1 MEWFNLDDDC
11 FSLCKMQM
19 LAGVRIY
26 VKIISYTLIQP
37 LGYERIYERQ
47 LFVYIVLLL
56 EITNFK
62 IAFSYLYN
70 SSTSKNSI
78 CTNSIKQ
85 SWNKLWLKVLRL
97 LLSVL
102 RAKKKKK
109 RKKIGK
115 HQKLQHDFCL
125 LLAKCWHL
133 FNGSTRQL
141 VPMFFIAI
149 RIYHTQKNFKFPQI
163 FCISKWWLTLQIDI
177 QGVLSFEITKVN
189 GHQRLRQIYG

>member
-1 MEWFNLDDDC
+1 MGIKKLLWMEWFNLDDDC

-56 EITNFK
+56 VITNFK
-62 IAFSYLYN
+62 MAFFYSYN

-102 RAKKKKK
+102 RAKKKKE
-109 RKKIGK
+109 KKKNWQTPKIATW
-115 HQKLQHDFCL
+115 L
-125 LLAKCWHL
+125 LLTPCK
-133 FNGSTRQL
+133 
-141 VPMFFIAI
+141 M
-149 RIYHTQKNFKFPQI
+149 
-163 FCISKWWLTLQIDI
+163 LTLI
-177 QGVLSFEITKVN
+177 QWKYTSIGSNVF
-189 GHQRLRQIYG
+189 YCY

>member
-56 EITNFK
+56 VITNFK
-62 IAFSYLYN
+62 MAFFYSYN

-102 RAKKKKK
+102 RAKKKRKEKK
-109 RKKIGK
+109 LANTKNCNMTSAYS
-115 HQKLQHDFCL
+115 LQNADTYSMEVHVNWFQCFL
-125 LLAKCWHL
+125 LLLESITHKKTSNFPKFSAYPNDDWHC
-133 FNGSTRQL
+133 
-141 VPMFFIAI
+141 
-149 RIYHTQKNFKFPQI
+149 K
-163 FCISKWWLTLQIDI
+163 
-177 QGVLSFEITKVN
+177 
-189 GHQRLRQIYG
+189 